1 MHLRKTNL
9 GGQRPAPVPGLGDQ
23 ELLAEETVLRVSLRL
38 SDRKCDW
45 IQRGTE
51 NVSLPGLPGGGGSR
65 RRTRLLTGGSG
76 RTGKFDGFGADNRVD
91 LHAPPHKDCSF

>member
-23 ELLAEETVLRVSLRL
+23 GLAAEETVLRVLVRL
-38 SDRKCDW
+38 SDRKGDR

-51 NVSLPGLPGGGGSR
+51 NVILTGLPGGGGSR
-65 RRTRLLTGGSG
+65 RRTRLLTGIWQ
-76 RTGKFDGFGADNRVD
+76 NREI
-91 LHAPPHKDCSF
+91 